1 MCMKLSFHAQ
11 CPKRFLICTEARGT
25 VERIELGGIHLFE
38 STCRS
43 DMSQGVCSTCTN
55 LFNLYELQWVTSCR
69 CRCKEP
75 RWPPPCATL
84 LNQPLV

>member
-11 CPKRFLICTEARGT
+11 CPKRFLIGTEARGT

-43 DMSQGVCSTCTN
+43 DMSQGVCSTSTN
-55 LFNLYELQWVTSCR
+55 YNGLQAADADVRSR
-69 CRCKEP
+69 DGHRL
-75 RWPPPCATL
+75 A
-84 LNQPLV
+84 QPF